1 MFLSMLSKKEQEY
14 FLELA
19 NLAMQVDGIVTE
31 SEREM
36 IENFRQEMMLLD
48 YKMQDIP
55 LDKLKM
61 NIDLSTKR
69 NKKVFLFELV
79 GMMYADSEVSEE
91 EKSWLLD
98 LAVAWGFRE
107 NELRKIIRWV
117 MDFNDLLLEGYEY
130 INKKERL

>member
-19 NLAMQVDGIVTE
+19 NLAMQVDGVVTE

-69 NKKVFLFELV
+69 NKKVFLFELT

-91 EKSWLLD
+91 EKQWLLD
-98 LAVAWGFRE
+98 IALAWGFRE
-107 NELRKIIRWV
+107 NELKKIIRWV
-117 MDFNDLLLEGYEY
+117 IDFNDLLLEGYEY

>member
-98 LAVAWGFRE
+98 IAVAWGFRE

>member
-48 YKMQDIP
+48 YKIQDIP

-69 NKKVFLFELV
+69 NKKVFLFV
-79 GMMYADSEVSEE
+79 C
-91 EKSWLLD
+91 
-98 LAVAWGFRE
+98 
-107 NELRKIIRWV
+107 
-117 MDFNDLLLEGYEY
+117 
-130 INKKERL
+130 

>member
-98 LAVAWGFRE
+98 IALAWGFRE

>member
-19 NLAMQVDGIVTE
+19 NLAMQVDGVVTE

-69 NKKVFLFELV
+69 NKKVFLFEIV

-91 EKSWLLD
+91 EKQWLLD
-98 LAVAWGFRE
+98 IAVAWGFRE

>member
-48 YKMQDIP
+48 YKIQDIP
-55 LDKLKM
+55 LDKL
-61 NIDLSTKR
+61 SKR
-69 NKKVFLFELV
+69 
-79 GMMYADSEVSEE
+79 
-91 EKSWLLD
+91 
-98 LAVAWGFRE
+98 
-107 NELRKIIRWV
+107 
-117 MDFNDLLLEGYEY
+117 
-130 INKKERL
+130 

>member
-48 YKMQDIP
+48 YKIQDIP

-98 LAVAWGFRE
+98 IAVAWGFRE

>member
-1 MFLSMLSKKEQEY
+1 MFLSMLTKKEQEY

-19 NLAMQVDGIVTE
+19 NLAMHVDGVVTE
-31 SEREM
+31 TEQEM

-48 YKMQDIP
+48 YKIQDIP

-69 NKKVFLFELV
+69 NKKVFLFELT

-91 EKSWLLD
+91 EKKWLMD
-98 LAVAWGFRE
+98 IAVAWGFRE
-107 NELRKIIRWV
+107 NELKKIIRWV

>member
-48 YKMQDIP
+48 YKIQDIP